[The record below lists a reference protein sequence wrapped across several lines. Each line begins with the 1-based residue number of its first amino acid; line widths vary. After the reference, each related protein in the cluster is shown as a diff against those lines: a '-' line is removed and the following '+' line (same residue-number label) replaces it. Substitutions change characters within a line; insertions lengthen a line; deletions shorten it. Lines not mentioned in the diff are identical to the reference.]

1 VEALLAL
8 LAHQVAHQV
17 VLPNLLLLPPP
28 VHQPVLNLPLL
39 PLLPLHLLQ
48 NLQPNLQLSQLVNRS

>member
-1 VEALLAL
+1 
-8 LAHQVAHQV
+8 V
-17 VLPNLLLLPPP
+17 VLPNLPLLPLP
-28 VHQPVLNLPLL
+28 VHQPVLNPPLL